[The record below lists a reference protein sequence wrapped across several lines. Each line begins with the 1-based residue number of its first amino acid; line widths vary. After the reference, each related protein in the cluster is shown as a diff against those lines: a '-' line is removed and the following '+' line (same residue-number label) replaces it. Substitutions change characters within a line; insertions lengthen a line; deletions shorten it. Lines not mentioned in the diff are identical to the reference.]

1 MLINLSECAYALRYV
16 ESTYRE
22 SNGPWSLCPSV
33 IYHKYDVSDQSS
45 TWVMVS
51 ASGKIEQCLDQYLKC
66 SPNLV
71 GLNPFEVHLL
81 VLDAALADW
90 RPYII
95 NLTERIIKQVG
106 NCLSRI

>member
-1 MLINLSECAYALRYV
+1 MLLTLSECAYALRYV
-16 ESTYRE
+16 ESTYRD
-22 SNGPWSLCPSV
+22 SNSPWSLCPSV

-51 ASGKIEQCLDQYLKC
+51 ASGKIEQCLDRYLKC

-106 NCLSRI
+106 NYLSYI